1 MAIPEKTPSESL
13 RETAEERAM
22 RENAEERARVAIN
35 ALTKLQ
41 KLFELEA
48 AGWASTLNGHPV
60 SRKLKAFADRCA
72 QALNGDITDGYGK
85 RDATDV
91 VFEIQTDLN
100 REATVWEKDYFPVSD
115 LYNGLAKEC
124 SKEWHRAIAI
134 AREKSGEQ
142 PDNPIPQKGG
152 YFGRPPTTKKSELFE
167 VVESLVNVHVKKT
180 GFPPTKLNIWDSLK
194 DKYWNSYDTKT
205 KAILDLS
212 GNKGLERTGL
222 YRNLRQWKY
231 KSAV

>member
-13 RETAEERAM
+13 RENDEARLAQIAKK
-22 RENAEERARVAIN
+22 NAEELARVAIN

-48 AGWASTLNGHPV
+48 AGWASTPNGYPV

-72 QALNGDITDGYGK
+72 QTLNGDITGGYGK

-91 VFEIQTDLN
+91 VFEIQADLN

-124 SKEWHRAIAI
+124 SKEWHHAI
-134 AREKSGEQ
+134 ARERGEQ
-142 PDNPIPQKGG
+142 SDNSTPQKVSH
-152 YFGRPPTTKKSELFE
+152 FGKPPTIKPPELFK
-167 VVESLVNVHVKKT
+167 VVEVLVNEHFKKT
-180 GFPPTKLNIWDSLK
+180 ESLPARQKIFDSLK
-194 DKYWNSYDTKT
+194 LKYSYDK
-205 KAILDLS
+205 KNKVIPDLGKSKDGLDLDC
-212 GNKGLERTGL
+212 LR
-222 YRNLRQWKY
+222 RNLKKWEY
-231 KSAV
+231 KGNV